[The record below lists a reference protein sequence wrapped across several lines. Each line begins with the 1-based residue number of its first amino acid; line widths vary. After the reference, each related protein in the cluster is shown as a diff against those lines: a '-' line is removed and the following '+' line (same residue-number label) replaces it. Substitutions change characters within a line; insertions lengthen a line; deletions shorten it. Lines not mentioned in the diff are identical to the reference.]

1 MGPAGSVR
9 IVGCCQIDLVGSF
22 LMLCVTLI
30 GWLEGNVGD
39 RSCSIRLNITRETIG
54 VGWPEVE
61 VIAKWLSELTA
72 GDID

>member
-1 MGPAGSVR
+1 
-9 IVGCCQIDLVGSF
+9 
-22 LMLCVTLI
+22 MLCVTLI